1 MKHLMY
7 LVVALVGLVFM
18 LVYSC
23 FPDTTEDVAQ

>member
-23 FPDTTEDVAQ
+23 FPDRGEEVAK